1 MHPLTESEQAMLRR
15 YRFGYGIVAFV
26 AAGMLTAVLILAISH
41 LPGFGHADR
50 PANNEVISRYIE
62 KGAEETGAVN
72 IVTAIVLDY
81 RAFDTLGESLVLLMA
96 LAAVMLL
103 LCEDEAA
110 FNRRFAERTPFEPE
124 KNPIFQVSAQI
135 LIPSLL
141 MFGIYVILNGH
152 LSPGG
157 GFSGGA
163 IIGAAAILYK
173 LAFGL
178 THIRRLLPSQ
188 KLLQLMVF
196 ALFFYGLAK
205 GYVFFAGGNHL
216 PEIIPLGQAGSIF
229 SGGLIVPLNIAI
241 GTVVAG
247 TVYGVFALFNRGGF

>member
-1 MHPLTESEQAMLRR
+1 MHRLTERERAILRR
-15 YRFGYGIVAFV
+15 YRLGYGIIAFV
-26 AAGMLTAVLILAISH
+26 ATGMLTMVLILAISH
-41 LPGFGHADR
+41 LPAFSHEDR
-50 PANNEVISRYIE
+50 PANNEVTGRYIE
-62 KGAEETGAVN
+62 KGAEETGAAN

-81 RAFDTLGESLVLLMA
+81 RAFDTLGESLVLFIA
-96 LAAVMLL
+96 FAAVILL
-103 LCEDEAA
+103 LHEDEAA
-110 FNRRFAERTPFEPE
+110 FNRRFAERKPFEPE
-124 KNPIFQVSAQI
+124 KNQIFQVSAQI

-178 THIRRLLPSQ
+178 THIRRWLPAKRLLR
-188 KLLQLMVF
+188 LMVF

-216 PEIIPLGQAGSIF
+216 PGIIPLGQAGSIF
-229 SGGLIVPLNIAI
+229 SGGLIMPLNIAVGI
-241 GTVVAG
+241 VVAG
-247 TVYGVFALFNRGGF
+247 TIYGVFALFNRGGL